1 MALKDLIC
9 REVEVRFCKDANI
22 FNFRVESMTASEIR
36 ARDSALVVLEPDDAS
51 IATLE
56 TSVEEGRQVQTANKI
71 TNCCLDF

>member
-1 MALKDLIC
+1 
-9 REVEVRFCKDANI
+9 
-22 FNFRVESMTASEIR
+22 MTASEIR